1 MGPRDNPVSGRLSAK
16 VPGVWVDKDVMLQD
30 PSASPNGYRLAPDEI
45 VRLLRFLPSAPR
57 VLPKLKNLLSDGNS
71 SMTEV
76 VSLIRLDPG
85 IAARVL
91 QMGNSAYYSQGMR
104 CYTVDEAVN
113 RVGFDQVYELVS
125 VAVSSQVLIRPLATY
140 GIEADDLWRR
150 SVACALSA
158 EVLAERLGISRD
170 IAYTVGLLHCVGLV
184 AIDEW
189 AFRQQLGM
197 YFAGGDL
204 PLETCEAERAT
215 LGFHNAEAGAA
226 LLRHWE
232 FPAVMSEPVR
242 WQYLPRGTSAHF
254 QLSCALH
261 LAKWLRNTVCRAE
274 ESPMPD
280 AQLLR
285 AVKVTRGQMEEMA
298 QEVRLRMADVSSLLE
313 SSLPGKS
320 CLTFPS
326 AEREIASHSIT
337 RSFIDR
343 YA

>member
-1 MGPRDNPVSGRLSAK
+1 
-16 VPGVWVDKDVMLQD
+16 
-30 PSASPNGYRLAPDEI
+30 
-45 VRLLRFLPSAPR
+45 
-57 VLPKLKNLLSDGNS
+57 
-71 SMTEV
+71 MTEV

-113 RVGFDQVYELVS
+113 RVGYDQVYELVA
-125 VAVSSQVLIRPLATY
+125 VAVASQVLIRPLATY

-158 EVLAERLGISRD
+158 EILAERLDVSQD
-170 IAYTVGLLHCVGLV
+170 IAYTVGLLHCVGQV

-189 AFRQQLGM
+189 AFRQQLEL
-197 YFAGGDL
+197 FFKGGDL
-204 PLETCEAERAT
+204 PLETCEAERST
-215 LGFHNAEAGAA
+215 LGFHNAEVGAA
-226 LLRHWE
+226 LLRLWE
-232 FPAVMSEPVR
+232 FPPVMSEPVR
-242 WQYLPRGTSAHF
+242 WQYMPRGTASHF
-254 QLSCALH
+254 QLSCLLH
-261 LAKWLRNTVCRAE
+261 LAKWLRNAACLDGKV
-274 ESPMPD
+274 SPIPD
-280 AQLLR
+280 PNLLR
-285 AVKVTRGQMEEMA
+285 AVNVTHKQLEKMA
-298 QEVRLRMADVSSLLE
+298 ESVRLRLKDVSSLLD

-326 AEREIASHSIT
+326 GEREITSHAVT